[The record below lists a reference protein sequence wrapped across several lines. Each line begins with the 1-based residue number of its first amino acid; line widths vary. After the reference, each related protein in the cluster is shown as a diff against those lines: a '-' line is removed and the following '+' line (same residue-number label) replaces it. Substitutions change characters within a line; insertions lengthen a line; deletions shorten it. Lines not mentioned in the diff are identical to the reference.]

1 MMAPEKQ
8 YCQHK
13 LVLRHQSQGCLGKY
27 LSNFCRTIEMP
38 SVNCEVSI
46 TVTSSANYI
55 ILSAAVA
62 NQAAVFAIT
71 DTKVYV
77 PVVTLS
83 RHDYAKLLQQLKS
96 HFKRTI
102 D

>member
-1 MMAPEKQ
+1 
-8 YCQHK
+8 
-13 LVLRHQSQGCLGKY
+13 
-27 LSNFCRTIEMP
+27 MP

-55 ILSAAVA
+55 ILS
-62 NQAAVFAIT
+62 AAVFAIT

-102 D
+102 DWNKYHFKVTAQRKKQYSG

>member
-1 MMAPEKQ
+1 
-8 YCQHK
+8 
-13 LVLRHQSQGCLGKY
+13 
-27 LSNFCRTIEMP
+27 MP

-83 RHDYAKLLQQLKS
+83 RHDYVKLLQQLKS

-102 D
+102 DWNKYHFKVTAQRKKQYSG